1 VSPGTINFVI
11 RKIPFYPLA
20 IASNLFSITA
30 LLIFFGVTGNVELSA
45 DIAVVQGAMLTIF
58 LAFSG
63 NARNILLS
71 SSSNISLAQ
80 LGRFRL
86 LLVLPF
92 GLFVYF
98 FCLSIFD
105 VQIFITCAL
114 IVRRC
119 SEWLAELIISEKEQ
133 KGCYSY
139 GRNYL
144 LLQIISLSTL
154 LLHNVVSENF
164 YELIFCFWAVTPVL
178 LGGGRLLHF
187 LRRADKEK
195 YLPGIEY
202 VFHLG
207 SSWVIATTTFVF
219 RVMVIA
225 LTSKAIGG
233 ELFTAFAIGGMLS
246 SIYTY
251 VVGPSLILK
260 ETRKTRRILYSV
272 LFSCAASGVAI
283 ILLSDAISKIIG
295 NSVLFCQALGFSMLG
310 SAIMIVSQRKR
321 IILLQLKQESV
332 FVPDVLSNLL
342 IVAVVPLIYYIAGP
356 SVLSALFLCSACLTY
371 LFYSLPIE
379 VKKGYSFERS

>member
-1 VSPGTINFVI
+1 MSRYFKLLPVF
-11 RKIPFYPLA
+11 PLS
-20 IASNLFSITA
+20 IASNLFSVTA
-30 LLIFFGVTGNVELSA
+30 LLIFFGLTGNSTFAAEVGV
-45 DIAVVQGAMLTIF
+45 IQGVALTVF

-63 NARNILLS
+63 NSRNLILS
-71 SSSNISLAQ
+71 KSNDISLGQ
-80 LGRFRL
+80 LVRFRTL
-86 LLVLPF
+86 FVLPF
-92 GLFVYF
+92 GALVYF
-98 FCLSIFD
+98 SCLPFEGMSGY
-105 VQIFITCAL
+105 L
-114 IVRRC
+114 ILVLTVRRC
-119 SEWLAELIISEKEQ
+119 AEWIAELIITERESLGDRQ
-133 KGCYSY
+133 FAGQ
-139 GRNYL
+139 YL
-144 LLQIISLSTL
+144 FLQAVSFSTL
-154 LLHNVVSENF
+154 LLYGAVSDEIYSLF
-164 YELIFCFWAVTPVL
+164 FSFWAITPVL
-178 LGGGRLLHF
+178 LGGKYLVRLLITSGN
-187 LRRADKEK
+187 EK
-195 YLPGIEY
+195 RLPG
-202 VFHLG
+202 VDFVLHLG

-283 ILLSDAISKIIG
+283 ILLSDAISTTIG

-342 IVAVVPLIYYIAGP
+342 IVAVVPLIYYIAGS
-356 SVLSALFLCSACLTY
+356 SVLSVLFLCSACLTY